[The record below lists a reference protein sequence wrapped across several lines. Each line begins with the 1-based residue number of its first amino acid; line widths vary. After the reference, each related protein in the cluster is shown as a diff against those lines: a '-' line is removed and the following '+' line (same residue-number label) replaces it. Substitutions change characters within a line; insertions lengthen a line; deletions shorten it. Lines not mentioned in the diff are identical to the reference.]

1 MNGETPYID
10 MDEDD
15 IRQIKNS
22 DRELTT
28 LMIKLPQDTPE
39 HFKAVIMSMTRY
51 NPPERASLATVRQI
65 MGLDDDTRYHYS
77 FCQDFFHFLDSRAN

>member
-28 LMIKLPQDTPE
+28 LMNQLPAGTPD
-39 HFKAVIMSMTRY
+39 HFKTVIMSMTRY

-65 MGLDDDTRYHYS
+65 MGLDDDTRYHYFILLKIS
-77 FCQDFFHFLDSRAN
+77 EFSR

>member
-28 LMIKLPQDTPE
+28 LMNQLPPGTPD
-39 HFKAVIMSMTRY
+39 HFETVITSLTRY

-77 FCQDFFHFLDSRAN
+77 FCQRLLSFFGFSR